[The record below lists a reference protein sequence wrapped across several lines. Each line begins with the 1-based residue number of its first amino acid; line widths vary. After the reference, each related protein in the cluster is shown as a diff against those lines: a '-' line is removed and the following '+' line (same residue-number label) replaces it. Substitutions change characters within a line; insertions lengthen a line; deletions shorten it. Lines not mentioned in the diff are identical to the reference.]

1 MVPKGNPKNLHALAD
16 LKGHTISL
24 MTGTNYAEWIQAI
37 PGVNFQGYK
46 DWAQIVPEP
55 AIGRTDAALF
65 DQPVVAAQMKEHP
78 EWKIEI
84 VEDYEPRTLK
94 NPAGY
99 STYAFRQAD
108 IQWVTAF
115 SSAVQRMQYNG
126 EMKKILTKW
135 GLTGYNNEERQLF
148 SLDDMTQFLPSL
160 LQGALLTITVSLIAF
175 ALAMVCGLATGLARM
190 SRIWPLRVVAAI
202 YIQFIRGTPLLLQ
215 LFFIY
220 YVLPYAGIVLTPF
233 VSGVLGLT
241 VNYTAYMAEVFRSGI
256 QAVPKGQWE
265 AGASVGM
272 SRRLML
278 RRIIL
283 PQAIR
288 IIVPSI
294 GNFFVS
300 IFKDSALVSVI
311 TMRDLMFSGQ
321 LVASATYKH
330 FEIFT
335 MLAVIYFLI
344 S

>member
-1 MVPKGNPKNLHALAD
+1 
-16 LKGHTISL
+16 
-24 MTGTNYAEWIQAI
+24 
-37 PGVNFQGYK
+37 
-46 DWAQIVPEP
+46 
-55 AIGRTDAALF
+55 
-65 DQPVVAAQMKEHP
+65 
-78 EWKIEI
+78 
-84 VEDYEPRTLK
+84 
-94 NPAGY
+94 
-99 STYAFRQAD
+99 
-108 IQWVTAF
+108 
-115 SSAVQRMQYNG
+115 
-126 EMKKILTKW
+126 
-135 GLTGYNNEERQLF
+135 LF
-148 SLDDMTQFLPSL
+148 SIDDMIQFLPPL
-160 LQGALLTITVSLIAF
+160 LHGALLTVTVSLLAF
-175 ALAMVCGLATGLARM
+175 FLALVCGLATGIARM
-190 SRIWPLRVVAAI
+190 SRLWPLRALAAV

-220 YVLPYAGIVLTPF
+220 YVLPYGGIVLSPF

-241 VNYTAYMAEVFRSGI
+241 INYTAYMAEVFRAGI
-256 QAVPKGQWE
+256 QAIPKGQWE

-321 LVASATYKH
+321 LLASATYKH

-335 MLAVIYFLI
+335 MVAVIYFLI
-344 S
+344 SYPSAKLVEWVEMRLDISRRPVVLGMRT